1 MAYTYEYPR
10 SVNTVDAVVFGVSA
24 DFEELQ
30 VLLIQRGE
38 KPFKGLLAL
47 PGGHVEP
54 DEDLDVAVKRELK
67 EETGLKLSYLE
78 QLYTFGKPGRDP
90 RGHYISTAYLALVRT
105 GMQLQPGSDA
115 QGVTWAPATIGRKAK
130 GALAF
135 DHAEILE
142 VGLERLRS
150 KVRWQPIG
158 IDLLPK
164 EFTLTELQRV
174 YEIILGQPLDKRNF
188 RRRVLKIGVLQEVG
202 MSTTR
207 GRPAKLY
214 HFDCPAYR
222 RLQKDGIFFEV

>member
-1 MAYTYEYPR
+1 VSYTYEYPR
-10 SVNTVDAVVFGVSA
+10 AVNTVDAVVFGVSA

-38 KPFKGLLAL
+38 EPFKGLLAL

-54 DEDLDVAVKRELK
+54 DEDLDAAVKRELQ

-78 QLYTFGKPGRDP
+78 QLYTFGKPKRDP

-115 QGVTWAPATIGRKAK
+115 QGVTWAPADKIQ

-135 DHAEILE
+135 DHAEILA

-150 KVRWQPIG
+150 KVRWQPLG
-158 IDLLPK
+158 IDLLPE

-174 YEIILGQPLDKRNF
+174 YEIILDRKLDKRNF
-188 RRRVLKIGVLQEVG
+188 RRRVLRLGVLVETG
-202 MSTTR
+202 ETKSI
-207 GRPAKLY
+207 GRRPPKLY
-214 HFDCPAYR
+214 RFDCPTYR